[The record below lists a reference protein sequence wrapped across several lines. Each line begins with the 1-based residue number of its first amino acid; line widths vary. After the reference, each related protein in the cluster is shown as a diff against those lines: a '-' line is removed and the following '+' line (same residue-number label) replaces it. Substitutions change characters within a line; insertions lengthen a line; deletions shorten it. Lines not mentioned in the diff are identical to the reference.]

1 MLSVAKHF
9 SSTIEEKF
17 FALLGMTIPQNYRM
31 TRLSPRQKN
40 EEKGVFSLPVSGKVN
55 PMITIQYSEW
65 DGTQR
70 VRLST
75 DQLFEELAKHLS
87 NTDDLQQAMESMM
100 RQGLE
105 GEQGKLK
112 GLDDLVKE
120 LREEMRKR
128 YKEYNL
134 RSSLDEMQQRLEN
147 ILNQERQTLQQQKP
161 QKPELNEKEN
171 FLKQLPQRMSDQMEK
186 LAQYEFEDQAAQEAF
201 NELMQEFND
210 IRSVEDFQRRYKDL
224 FNGPQSLDFQQTL
237 QLMEEMQNLQ
247 EMEQNLLAGRS
258 EKIDPNDLQ
267 ELMGQGALQDL
278 QNLQQMQAMLQEAGF
293 LVYREGR
300 MALSPKGVRRIGQL
314 ALRDIYAN
322 LLRDRTGPHTTDHRG
337 AAEIKMDETRPYAYG
352 DPMHLDLVGTMKKA
366 LRRTVSVPIKIS
378 PEDFTIYDTDHTTTS
393 STVLLLDM
401 SWSMSWEGRF
411 AAAKKVALALESLIR
426 TRYPRDYFA
435 VVGFFTRAV
444 ELKIKDLPEAS
455 WNMGDPFTNL
465 QDGIRLASDLLHRH
479 PGHNQNIIVVTD
491 GQPTAYF
498 SHGRLYCEWPLS
510 FGGISMRAAQ
520 ETLKEVERA
529 TQRRITINTFM
540 LDDSPSLRAFV
551 DKMTQLNRGRAFYT
565 RPDHLGEYLLIDY
578 VSKKKKKI

>member
-1 MLSVAKHF
+1 
-9 SSTIEEKF
+9 
-17 FALLGMTIPQNYRM
+17 
-31 TRLSPRQKN
+31 
-40 EEKGVFSLPVSGKVN
+40 
-55 PMITIQYSEW
+55 MITIEYNEW

-70 VRLST
+70 VRLSA

-134 RSSLDEMQQRLEN
+134 RSSLDEMRQRLED
-147 ILNQERQTLQQQKP
+147 ILDQERHTLQERKP
-161 QKPELNEKEN
+161 QKPDLGEKEN
-171 FLKQLPQRMSDQMEK
+171 FLKHLPQRMSDQLEK
-186 LAQYEFEDQAAQEAF
+186 LSQYEFEVEAAQAAF

-247 EMEQNLLAGRS
+247 EMEQSLLAGRS
-258 EKIDPNDLQ
+258 EKIDPNELQ
-267 ELMGQGALQDL
+267 ELMGQGALRDL
-278 QNLQQMQAMLQEAGF
+278 QNLQQMQAMLQDAGF

-322 LLRDRTGPHTTDHRG
+322 LLRDRTGPHANDHRG
-337 AAEIKMDETRPYAYG
+337 AAEIKMDETRPYSYG
-352 DPMHLDLVGTMKKA
+352 DSMHLDLVGTLKKS
-366 LRRTVSVPIKIS
+366 LQRTVSVPIKVA
-378 PEDFTIYDTDHTTTS
+378 PEDFTVYDTDHTTTS

-479 PGHNQNIIVVTD
+479 PGQNQNIIVVTD

-498 SHGRLYCEWPLS
+498 SRGRLYCEWPLS

-529 TQRRITINTFM
+529 TQRKITINTFM

-565 RPDHLGEYLLIDY
+565 RPDHLGEYLLVDY